1 MDLTSTEAI
10 EFAKLNAGVVQPS
23 KTSINPYYLGI
34 KMFEHIEE
42 RYDNPTEEMKRR
54 GVKPESG
61 KQKIFEVREL
71 DSDTSFIRNY
81 LTKELVMREDMYLF
95 QRQGKEY
102 KVVDKEWEHVRD
114 QLVNMGTNGVFPYL
128 MVEDGD

>member
-1 MDLTSTEAI
+1 MAARYFNDAARRNALLWAQMETKIMNEGWASLWHQRILREMDLTSSEAI

-54 GVKPESG
+54 GIKPDRVNRKFLRCGSW
-61 KQKIFEVREL
+61 IV
-71 DSDTSFIRNY
+71 THH
-81 LTKELVMREDMYLF
+81 LF
-95 QRQGKEY
+95 
-102 KVVDKEWEHVRD
+102 VII
-114 QLVNMGTNGVFPYL
+114 
-128 MVEDGD
+128 

>member
-1 MDLTSTEAI
+1 MASKDFTRNGFNFKRI

-54 GVKPESG
+54 GLSLGQVNRRSLKCVSWT
-61 KQKIFEVREL
+61 V
-71 DSDTSFIRNY
+71 THHSFVII
-81 LTKELVMREDMYLF
+81 
-95 QRQGKEY
+95 
-102 KVVDKEWEHVRD
+102 
-114 QLVNMGTNGVFPYL
+114 
-128 MVEDGD
+128 